1 MNTLLA
7 NPEILKRTPSVVP
20 GGGHPL
26 GGCACMLGAC
36 LGPVIADDSLGLLK
50 KKIEN
55 KQTIYTSI
63 ELVQVRME
71 ILCYSAGC

>member
-7 NPEILKRTPSVVP
+7 NPEILKRNLTSVVS

-36 LGPVIADDSLGLLK
+36 LGPVSADDSLGLLK

-55 KQTIYTSI
+55 KQTI
-63 ELVQVRME
+63 
-71 ILCYSAGC
+71 